1 MKELKEKL
9 IDKINQLQ
17 DEALLLALDQIIDRI
32 PLPEVKQLNQYEKE
46 RIQLGLDDLA
56 AGRLVDDEEVRA
68 TESAWLKK

>member
-32 PLPEVKQLNQYEKE
+32 PLPEVKQLNNYEKE

-68 TESAWLKK
+68 